1 MRFSPFF
8 GVRRKIWPAG
18 ERKHSPYQQP
28 GTFEDDDFPF
38 LEVGYVSY
46 LDGIALKVAIFY

>member
-1 MRFSPFF
+1 MRCSHFL

-38 LEVGYVSY
+38 LEVGY
-46 LDGIALKVAIFY
+46 DCMALKVVIFVNSGE